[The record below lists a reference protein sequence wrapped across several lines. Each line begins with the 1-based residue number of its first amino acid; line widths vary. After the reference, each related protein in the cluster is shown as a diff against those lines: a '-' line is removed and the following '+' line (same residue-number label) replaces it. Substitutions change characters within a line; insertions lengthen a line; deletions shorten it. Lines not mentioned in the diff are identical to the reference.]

1 MKTIEES
8 AFIRANKIGY
18 SDLFAGGIKLGFIEG
33 AKFVQQ
39 WIDVGEEL
47 PNIGNLVLLK
57 FDDDYTQISTGIYN
71 GSEFIDDFGF
81 NEEKCTHW
89 RPIEYK

>member
-8 AFIRANKIGY
+8 CAEFCEKLNSVYDEKQV
-18 SDLFAGGIKLGFIEG
+18 FKAGVEYAQK
-33 AKFVQQ
+33 
-39 WIDVGEEL
+39 WIDVKDEL
-47 PNIGNLVLLK
+47 PNIGNVVLLK

>member
-1 MKTIEES
+1 MKTIEEGCVEFCEKLNS
-8 AFIRANKIGY
+8 VYDEKQVFK
-18 SDLFAGGIKLGFIEG
+18 AGVEYAQK
-33 AKFVQQ
+33 
-39 WIDVGEEL
+39 WIDVKDEL
-47 PNIGNLVLLK
+47 PNIGNVVLLK